1 MPQEFPLTC
10 HVPEAWLIALDDYAS
25 TQHQSRS
32 EVLKQA
38 IAQLLDINA
47 TAPKQQ
53 TIDSLNT
60 TVTTLTKQV
69 HSLHKRLK
77 TLEAQVQALDI
88 APVTAEIVTPLPAP
102 RDRPS
107 LPAAPERD
115 RPTDR
120 PFGAIRLD
128 ELSQLVPLN
137 MPKIRHNAQT
147 AGLSLYEAIEIET
160 GWKYDPLSHT
170 FAPPL

>member
-10 HVPEAWLIALDDYAS
+10 HVPEAWLIALDHYAS
-25 TQHQSRS
+25 THSQSRS
-32 EVLKQA
+32 DVLKEA
-38 IAQLLDINA
+38 IAQYLDIE
-47 TAPKQQ
+47 APPPWQPQ
-53 TIDSLNT
+53 LDTLNT

-77 TLEAQVQALDI
+77 TLEAQTLDI
-88 APVTAEIVTPLPAP
+88 ASVTAEIVTPLPAP
-102 RDRPS
+102 RDRLS

-115 RPTDR
+115 RPDSR
-120 PFGAIRLD
+120 PFGSIRLD

-137 MPKIRHNAQT
+137 MPKIRHHAET

-160 GWKYDPLSHT
+160 GWKYDPRSHT